1 VLPQLRATC
10 GSGGRRPTDE
20 VFPSNHQKLPKL
32 AYLDR
37 IIAALANCLAC
48 DEHRPVRPASP
59 FRMVAPQKVQVS
71 LPDRKSKGYPM
82 YQLLWVLVATI
93 AYGIA
98 TGHCQGSQAG
108 TTAVTFQSSTFSD
121 MRQLL
126 ARKATTG
133 AVTVKADLGFPEQVI
148 DRYPAVIIVHT
159 IAGYLDANEG
169 YAAAELRKAGFATL
183 TYDSFAARRTTGA
196 ALQGSAGYL
205 TVGVADA
212 YAALRFLSG
221 EPRIDAN
228 RIAIIGF
235 SYGGEVAHL
244 AAFETLRSALNPG
257 PRRFAAHVA
266 FYPGGDFGV
275 IAEPGAYTGSP
286 VLMLLGEKDDNL
298 PVTKIESYL
307 AYARAAGAPAPIET
321 VIYPGAYH
329 AWTVP
334 DQPTA
339 RFYPDY
345 VSTKKCP
352 LILLGP
358 KQPALLIDGEAKP
371 FDPAAFGACVA
382 AAPGYSTGFDPAVRA
397 QSITDA
403 IRFLQRSLGP

>member
-1 VLPQLRATC
+1 
-10 GSGGRRPTDE
+10 
-20 VFPSNHQKLPKL
+20 
-32 AYLDR
+32 
-37 IIAALANCLAC
+37 
-48 DEHRPVRPASP
+48 
-59 FRMVAPQKVQVS
+59 
-71 LPDRKSKGYPM
+71 M
-82 YQLLWVLVATI
+82 YQMLCVLVATI
-93 AYGIA
+93 AYGTA

-108 TTAVTFQSSTFSD
+108 MTAVTFQSSTYSD

-126 ARKATTG
+126 AREATGG
-133 AVTVKADLGFPEQVI
+133 AVTVKAYLGFPEQVR

-159 IAGYLDANEG
+159 LAGYRDVNEG

-183 TYDSFAARRTTGA
+183 TYESFAARGTTGA
-196 ALQGSAGYL
+196 ALSGSPGYL
-205 TVGVADA
+205 PIGVADA
-212 YAALRFLSG
+212 YAALRLLSG
-221 EPRIDAN
+221 EPRIDAD
-228 RIAIIGF
+228 RVAIIGF

-257 PRRFAAHVA
+257 PGRFAAHVA
-266 FYPGGDFGV
+266 FYPGGNFGA

-334 DQPTA
+334 DLATA

-358 KQPALLIDGEAKP
+358 KRAALLIDGEAKP
-371 FDPAAFGACVA
+371 FDPATLGACVA
-382 AAPGYSTGFDPAVRA
+382 AAPGYSMGFDAAVRA

-403 IRFLQRSLGP
+403 VRFLQRSLRP